1 MRCKTK
7 KRNVKSSKKRRSKSK
22 KMRGS
27 GLTPTGKR
35 TLPTDGNAAGLTA
48 EVLKYF
54 QELEQSKKESSHS
67 PTSSSKKDDQYNSDL
82 SPEEEAKIKFNE
94 QMKSHLNTRL
104 IIKLRQAIPD
114 MLENRNLQISVK
126 EALASEHLTEDDI
139 KKIIY
144 INATIMDDKTIE
156 NFVNASITEIQDKE
170 RKSRLGDM

>member
-1 MRCKTK
+1 
-7 KRNVKSSKKRRSKSK
+7 
-22 KMRGS
+22 
-27 GLTPTGKR
+27 
-35 TLPTDGNAAGLTA
+35 
-48 EVLKYF
+48 
-54 QELEQSKKESSHS
+54 
-67 PTSSSKKDDQYNSDL
+67 
-82 SPEEEAKIKFNE
+82 
-94 QMKSHLNTRL
+94 MKSHLNTRL

>member
-1 MRCKTK
+1 
-7 KRNVKSSKKRRSKSK
+7 
-22 KMRGS
+22 
-27 GLTPTGKR
+27 
-35 TLPTDGNAAGLTA
+35 
-48 EVLKYF
+48 
-54 QELEQSKKESSHS
+54 
-67 PTSSSKKDDQYNSDL
+67 
-82 SPEEEAKIKFNE
+82 
-94 QMKSHLNTRL
+94 MKSHLNTRL
-104 IIKLRQAIPD
+104 IIKLREAIPD